1 MKNKSGKYIKFVIYL
16 IVIVLLNIVGLTL
29 FFRADLTENKVYSIS
44 EVSDLTGIKP
54 YVLRFWEKEFLI
66 LKPKKN
72 RAGNR
77 SYQLKDI
84 DTINQIKHLL
94 YDDGYTIE
102 GARTRLKDSKQK
114 KRGGSK
120 QKENIRLKS
129 LLSDI
134 KKELNEILKSIS

>member
-1 MKNKSGKYIKFVIYL
+1 MGPNKSSKIY
-16 IVIVLLNIVGLTL
+16 
-29 FFRADLTENKVYSIS
+29 YSIS

-54 YVLRFWEKEFLI
+54 YVLRFWEKEFPI

-129 LLSDI
+129 ILSDI
-134 KKELNEILKSIS
+134 KKELNEILKSISWMSRGVAQSG

>member
-1 MKNKSGKYIKFVIYL
+1 MDPNKSSKIY
-16 IVIVLLNIVGLTL
+16 
-29 FFRADLTENKVYSIS
+29 YSIS

-54 YVLRFWEKEFLI
+54 YVLRFWEKEFPV

-84 DTINQIKHLL
+84 DTVNQIKHLL

-102 GARTRLKDSKQK
+102 GARSKLKDFKQNK
-114 KRGGSK
+114 KEGSK

-134 KKELNEILKSIS
+134 KKELNDILESFS

>member
-1 MKNKSGKYIKFVIYL
+1 MGPNKSSKIY
-16 IVIVLLNIVGLTL
+16 
-29 FFRADLTENKVYSIS
+29 YSIS
-44 EVSDLTGIKP
+44 EVSDITGIKP
-54 YVLRFWEKEFLI
+54 YVLRFWEKEFPI

-102 GARTRLKDSKQK
+102 GARSRLKNFKQK
-114 KRGGSK
+114 KSGGSK
-120 QKENIRLKS
+120 QKENIRLRS
-129 LLSDI
+129 LLADI
-134 KKELNEILKSIS
+134 KKKLKKILKFFS